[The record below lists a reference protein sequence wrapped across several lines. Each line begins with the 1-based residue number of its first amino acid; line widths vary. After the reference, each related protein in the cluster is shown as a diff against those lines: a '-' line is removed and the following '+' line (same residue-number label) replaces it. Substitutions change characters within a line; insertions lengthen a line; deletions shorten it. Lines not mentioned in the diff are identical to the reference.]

1 MEIRKV
7 KDVVVLRLK
16 AADLTAIQDTSDIV
30 ETMLKVDGERK
41 FVADLTEIHQIN
53 SLQAGA
59 LVTLHLLCYENLAL
73 MKLAGIDERVKTV
86 LRLIG
91 LDKLMEMHHGAEV
104 ASQSFGTSGSAD
116 PTSTGGEPMKRR

>member
-30 ETMLKVDGERK
+30 ENMLKVDGERK

-104 ASQSFGTSGSAD
+104 ASQSFGTSGSND